1 MNGQGVA
8 FVNIIPDPASAAL
21 AATGVAR
28 SADAFAMENN
38 IAAAALSSQRMAASV
53 GYGIWQPRA
62 IDAKMY
68 SAAGF
73 YRPTDRL
80 AVALLG
86 IRRAIVAAIDRAVIG
101 VGFQLLAAIAA
112 DQLVVAMSAPQNPRQ

>member
-1 MNGQGVA
+1 
-8 FVNIIPDPASAAL
+8 
-21 AATGVAR
+21 
-28 SADAFAMENN
+28 
-38 IAAAALSSQRMAASV
+38 MAASV

-80 AVALLG
+80 AVALQFKG
-86 IRRAIVAAIDRAVIG
+86 IAYPAYSIVSEDGRAVGSFSPRELTAGLGLAYSIADC
-101 VGFQLLAAIAA
+101 LAAGVNLRFISSSLSFSYPGFPSRA
-112 DQLVVAMSAPQNPRQ
+112 NIF